1 MRRREYLV
9 LNCTRL
15 LISYNAN
22 HTWKPGSG
30 LHWDRGSSLNCPRL
44 QDWLGVNS
52 CVTVLLEQTRYC
64 QITHFT
70 NGSYSSNKQKKQLHS
85 SLSRGRRQGLKA
97 ITSQWRQQ
105 LLPPDSSHLPTRST
119 KKTFSGQMHCT
130 DKSQERLLPTGANSW
145 WKCTPGSFQARMEL
159 IHSTIWNTRSS
170 CQPWSEQQMIK
181 YSSASSIQASKAY
194 QGFWLV
200 EILCSSIWNSS
211 IRCFQLPRPLGLGWW
226 GRCIYKSSSSLA
238 KMLQM

>member
-159 IHSTIWNTRSS
+159 IHSTIRGFGLLKFYAA
-170 CQPWSEQQMIK
+170 QSETHQ
-181 YSSASSIQASKAY
+181 SDAFNFRGLLDWGGEGGASI
-194 QGFWLV
+194 
-200 EILCSSIWNSS
+200 N
-211 IRCFQLPRPLGLGWW
+211 LPVVWRK
-226 GRCIYKSSSSLA
+226 CYKC
-238 KMLQM
+238 KW